1 MKFLLNFWRKATNA
15 SSRWTVDFVSVPDNK
30 VDFVISLSK
39 PGCLWRSSY
48 HARWDHSKIAQTSCA
63 WTSIT
68 LSAAAADLSEDQS
81 LVLLL
86 SIAYTIN
93 FGSIATYGTGIQDP
107 GHLLFNLFRLSA
119 GLGHSLELMDIL
131 PKKKIYNE
139 DQDIIVVG
147 TFWYTLDLIHNT
159 DRISVCNFWDTFQAV
174 RIREA
179 LREIRKGWSTPSLS
193 LIVSPKTL

>member
-1 MKFLLNFWRKATNA
+1 MKFLLNFWRKATKNA

-39 PGCLWRSSY
+39 PGCLEIFVSCALR
-48 HARWDHSKIAQTSCA
+48 HSKIAQTSCA

-68 LSAAAADLSEDQS
+68 LSAADLSEDQS

-86 SIAYTIN
+86 SISYTIN
-93 FGSIATYGTGIQDP
+93 FDSIATYGTGIQDP

-131 PKKKIYNE
+131 PKKIYNE
-139 DQDIIVVG
+139 DQDIVVG

-159 DRISVCNFWDTFQAV
+159 DRISICNFWDTFQAV

-179 LREIRKGWSTPSLS
+179 LREIRDDLPS